1 MYVENE
7 IHFVLECSLYNDLR
21 NTFGNATHVDQ
32 KYAHMTKEDMF
43 KYLMSSSDHDTL
55 GNLCKFIYKCFRK
68 REETLR
74 LLPFVPN

>member
-21 NTFGNATHVDQ
+21 NTFINATLVNQ

-43 KYLMSSSDHDTL
+43 KYLMSSSDHDIL
-55 GNLCKFIYKCFRK
+55 ENLCKFIYKCFRK
-68 REETLR
+68 REDAYKL
-74 LLPFVPN
+74 